1 MEVVD
6 ISSFVDG
13 DLLEEES
20 FVARVESFDW
30 TKFAGK
36 KVLVRGCA
44 DIIIPTWAYMMVTAK
59 LAGVADKIRYGN
71 EHSNLVVFR
80 K

>member
-1 MEVVD
+1 MDVVD
-6 ISSFVDG
+6 ISSFVEG
-13 DLLEEES
+13 EILEEDS

-30 TKFAGK
+30 SQFSGK
-36 KVLVRGCA
+36 KVLIRGCA
-44 DIIIPTWAYMMVTAK
+44 DIIIPTWAYMMVAAK

-71 EHSNLVVFR
+71 EHSNLVIFR